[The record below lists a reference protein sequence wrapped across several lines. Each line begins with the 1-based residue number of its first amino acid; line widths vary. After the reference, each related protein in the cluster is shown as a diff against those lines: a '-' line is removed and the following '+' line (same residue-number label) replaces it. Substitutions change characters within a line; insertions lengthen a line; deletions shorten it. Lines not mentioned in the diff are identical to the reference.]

1 MIELRGEM
9 AESSSSTVASSSG
22 VQKRKRKVLSID
34 TKLAILE
41 SLSKGVSQAKLA
53 EQYGVGKSTISD
65 INRSEQKVKEYA
77 STLASQGV
85 STSRKVM

>member
-1 MIELRGEM
+1 M
-9 AESSSSTVASSSG
+9 AESSSSTVSSSSRI
-22 VQKRKRKVLSID
+22 QKRKRNVLSFV
-34 TKLAILE
+34 TCKLAILE

-53 EQYGVGKSTISD
+53 EQYEIGKSTISD

-77 STLASQGV
+77 STLDSQGG